1 MDRAMTSLRHMEDG
15 YNGERGLWKYMAVSF
30 VGHLLVMGVFLYWPA
45 QKSDQIYL
53 PEVINVRMVTMPEP
67 KANRPGAKAKA
78 VVKKPAP
85 AAKPQAKPDAVAL
98 GKKKKAAPVK
108 PKTKMSLKH
117 RTFKSNK
124 VLRSAIKELERK
136 VETAPPEPLA
146 ETLKRLRE
154 KVASEKA
161 QPLPETGVRVGDK
174 RAVNTIAAGKGK
186 GKAVSDLLTV
196 YRVEIAYQVQKHWAF
211 SPQLAGNSGN
221 LTTGVIFKVLP
232 DGEITD
238 IIITDHSGNAY
249 LDESAR
255 KAILK
260 SSPVSPHPAGLNM
273 PYVTVGLRFTPEGV
287 K

>member
-1 MDRAMTSLRHMEDG
+1 MTSFRQME
-15 YNGERGLWKYMAVSF
+15 YTGESSLWKYMAVSL
-30 VGHLLVMGVFLYWPA
+30 VGHLLVMGVFVWWPA
-45 QKSDQIYL
+45 QKGERIYI
-53 PEVINVRMVTMPEP
+53 PEVINVRMVTLPQP
-67 KANRPGAKAKA
+67 RASQPKAKA
-78 VVKKPAP
+78 IAKKAPPAVP
-85 AAKPQAKPDAVAL
+85 KSRPKPDAVAL
-98 GKKKKAAPVK
+98 GKKKARTVKARNKA
-108 PKTKMSLKH
+108 SLKH
-117 RTFKSNK
+117 KTFKSKK

-161 QPLPETGVRVGDK
+161 PPPEVEVQVGGK
-174 RAVNTIAAGKGK
+174 RAGKATAIGRGK
-186 GKAVSDLLTV
+186 GKAVSDLLNI

-211 SPQLAGNSGN
+211 SPQLAGASGN

-287 K
+287 R